1 MATKMEVIQELRER
15 TGAAIVECSKAF
27 KESDGDINKALL
39 ILKEQGAKIAG
50 KKEGREVREGRI
62 ETYIHTGNR
71 GGAMVELNC
80 ETDFVGRNDAF
91 VQLAK
96 DIALHVYAAKPRY
109 LRREDVPADALN
121 APDVTSPEQY
131 YEDYV
136 LLDQPF
142 VRNPSQTI
150 SQMINDTIG
159 KTRENI
165 VIGRY
170 VRFEVGA

>member
-1 MATKMEVIQELRER
+1 MATKMEAIRELRER
-15 TGAAIVECSKAF
+15 TGAAMAECSKAWI
-27 KESDGDINKALL
+27 ESEGDINKALL
-39 ILKEQGAKIAG
+39 ILKDQGAKIAG
-50 KKEGREVREGRI
+50 KKEGREVGEGRI

-71 GGAMVELNC
+71 GGAMVELKC
-80 ETDFVGRNDAF
+80 ETDFVGRNEAF
-91 VQLAK
+91 IQLAK

-109 LRREDVPADALN
+109 LNREEVPAEALN
-121 APDVTSPEQY
+121 APDVNSPEQY

-150 SQMINDTIG
+150 SQMITDTIG

-165 VIGRY
+165 MIGRW
-170 VRFEVGA
+170 VRFEIGA

>member
-1 MATKMEVIQELRER
+1 MTSKTAAIQELRER
-15 TGAAIVECSKAF
+15 TGAAMIECSRAL
-27 KESDGDINKALL
+27 KEADGDINKALL
-39 ILKEQGAKIAG
+39 ILKDQGAKIAS
-50 KKEGREVREGRI
+50 KKEGREVKEGRI

-80 ETDFVGRNDAF
+80 ETDFVGRNEAF
-91 VQLAK
+91 IQLAK

-109 LRREDVPADALN
+109 LRREDVPAEALE
-121 APDVTSPEQY
+121 APDVQSPEQY

-142 VRNPSQTI
+142 VRDPSRTI
-150 SQMINDTIG
+150 SQMITETIG

-165 VIGRY
+165 VVGRY
-170 VRFEVGA
+170 VRYEIGA

>member
-1 MATKMEVIQELRER
+1 MAISMEAVRELRER
-15 TGAAIVECSKAF
+15 TGAGILECKNALQGA
-27 KESDGDINKALL
+27 EGDVNKALL
-39 ILKEQGAKIAG
+39 ILKEQGKKIG
-50 KKEGREVREGRI
+50 VKVGTREVREGRI
-62 ETYIHTGNR
+62 ETYVHTGNR

-80 ETDFVGRNDAF
+80 ETDFVGRNEAF
-91 VQLAK
+91 IQLAK
-96 DIALHVYAAKPRY
+96 DVALHVYAAKPKY
-109 LRREDVPADALN
+109 LRREDVPAEALE

-150 SQMINDTIG
+150 SQMLTETIA

-170 VRFEVGA
+170 VRFEIGA

>member
-1 MATKMEVIQELRER
+1 MASKAEAIKELRER
-15 TGAAIVECSKAF
+15 TGAAMAECNKAWT
-27 KESDGDINKALL
+27 EAEGDINKALI
-39 ILKEQGAKIAG
+39 ILREQGAKIAG
-50 KKEGREVREGRI
+50 KKADREVGEGRI
-62 ETYIHTGNR
+62 ETYIHSGNR
-71 GGAMVELNC
+71 GGAMVELKC

-96 DIALHVYAAKPRY
+96 DIALHIYAANPRY
-109 LRREDVPADALN
+109 TRREEVPAEAFD

-142 VRNPSQTI
+142 VRDPSRTI
-150 SQMINDTIG
+150 GKMIEDTIG

-170 VRFEVGA
+170 VRYQIGG